1 MIEHPQ
7 AKSHGVI
14 KRIKPIV
21 PVLLGPQIPRKDREE
36 TQERYSRA
44 IATLFI
50 PWRSVK
56 DLCAGNQSWREAL
69 SSRQESISIESKEII
84 EHIQLLH
91 DCKKDRDVHLQQII
105 SNVQASDEIDPRL
118 FPRNMRVDDSDE
130 DDDDS
135 NENETYLNFV
145 DSLADNNQTSTI
157 NHLSEKEQLYQD
169 EALRSLYKVGRF
181 SNCTRRDQPS
191 MVSTSLSHFSVK
203 TQHSVQENT
212 AWQAAIKSD
221 ALRRRQQSILDD
233 VFSPLNHASNELI
246 STNTT
251 NNITESTTRIDD
263 QLQSVT
269 TSTLTIP
276 TRRQVCEKFTL
287 NDEQAR
293 AFYIVCRHADG
304 ESHLKTHGK
313 QNQLIMC
320 VPGPGGTGKSRLI
333 DAITCYFVEI
343 QRKEKLRKLGPTAV
357 FASLI
362 GGHTIHSFVAYVRST
377 KRQKKTVTAGSA
389 NVENDWKSV
398 EYLIIDEI
406 SMAELRLI
414 ARLNEILTPGKRAPP
429 EIPFGGINVIL
440 FGDYIQYMP
449 VLDKPLYSNLDSESS
464 TRLGTEADVQYRVG
478 RSLVL
483 QIYTVAQLTKQMRT
497 EDQKYLTLLNHLR
510 MGDTT
515 DADFDY
521 LCTRII
527 GPGQAVQSL
536 KERPWCDAPIL
547 VFRNQV
553 RTEINN
559 RAAVDKAKE
568 AGIPLVVVVAH
579 DKIRSK
585 ISEDDAIYVRR
596 LHIPDNK
603 TELLPGL

>member
-1 MIEHPQ
+1 
-7 AKSHGVI
+7 
-14 KRIKPIV
+14 
-21 PVLLGPQIPRKDREE
+21 
-36 TQERYSRA
+36 
-44 IATLFI
+44 
-50 PWRSVK
+50 
-56 DLCAGNQSWREAL
+56 
-69 SSRQESISIESKEII
+69 
-84 EHIQLLH
+84 
-91 DCKKDRDVHLQQII
+91 
-105 SNVQASDEIDPRL
+105 
-118 FPRNMRVDDSDE
+118 MRVDDSDE

-135 NENETYLNFV
+135 NENETYLNFL

-157 NHLSEKEQLYQD
+157 NHLSDKEQLYQD
-169 EALRSLYKVGRF
+169 AALRSLHKVGRF
-181 SNCTRRDQPS
+181 SNCTGRDQPS
-191 MVSTSLSHFSVK
+191 MVSTTLSHFSVK
-203 TQHSVQENT
+203 TQHSVQQNT

-221 ALRRRQQSILDD
+221 ALRRRQQSILEDTP
-233 VFSPLNHASNELI
+233 SPLNLASNEVIL
-246 STNTT
+246 TDTT
-251 NNITESTTRIDD
+251 SNIAESATQIGDRVQT
-263 QLQSVT
+263 VT
-269 TSTLTIP
+269 TGTLAIP

-304 ESHLKTHGK
+304 ESHLRTDGK

-333 DAITCYFVEI
+333 DAITCYFVET
-343 QRKEKLRKLGPTAV
+343 QRNEKLRKLGPTAV
-357 FASLI
+357 SASLI
-362 GGHTIHSFVAYVRST
+362 GGHTTHSFLAYVRST
-377 KRQKKTVTAGSA
+377 KRQKKTVTAGSS
-389 NVENDWKSV
+389 NVENDWKAV

-406 SMAELRLI
+406 SMVGLRLI
-414 ARLNEILTPGKRAPP
+414 ARLNEILTLGKRAPP
-429 EIPFGGINVIL
+429 EIPFGGINAIL
-440 FGDYIQYMP
+440 LGDYIQHMP
-449 VLDKPLYSNLDSESS
+449 VLDKPLYSNLDSSSS
-464 TRLGTEADVQYRVG
+464 TRLGTDTDVQYRVG

-483 QIYTVAQLTKQMRT
+483 QINTVAQLTQQMRT

-536 KERPWCDAPIL
+536 KEKPWCDVPIL
-547 VFRNQV
+547 VFRNQL

-559 RAAVDKAKE
+559 QAAVDKAKE

-585 ISEDDAIYVRR
+585 ISEDDAIYERL